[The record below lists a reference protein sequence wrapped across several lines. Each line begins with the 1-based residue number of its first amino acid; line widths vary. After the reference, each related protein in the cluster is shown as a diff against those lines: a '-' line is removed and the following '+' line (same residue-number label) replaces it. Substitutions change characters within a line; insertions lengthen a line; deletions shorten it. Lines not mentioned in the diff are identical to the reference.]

1 MGKFDRVVAK
11 GEHLSFSKSESAPCE
26 NLNNRD
32 SSVSFHEKDFL
43 HTLNHFPVFYIFDL
57 TTHLQKYPKKFI
69 KLPPLLRFRSRS
81 SFPTVRY
88 RKHDNRLY

>member
-11 GEHLSFSKSESAPCE
+11 VKDLSFSKSGSDPCE
-26 NLNNRD
+26 TLINRD
-32 SSVSFHEKDFL
+32 SSMSFHGKDFL
-43 HTLNHFPVFYIFDL
+43 HTLNRFPIFFILDL
-57 TTHLQKYPKKFI
+57 TTHLQKYPTKFI
-69 KLPPLLRFRSRS
+69 KLSPSPRFRGSS